1 MIAPREM
8 GIECSV
14 PVLGESILGR
24 MASESAR
31 MTRRQAL
38 AALAAPAPAGRYSPL
53 LSAQIYVW
61 TQQFN
66 AQKKPLAEGIGE
78 ALAAVRRAGYRRI
91 ELMSNCYQPDVREK
105 TLAAM
110 KETGVEVPIVYHGG
124 PMHEE
129 KAAEKTIAEALELA
143 DLVKASG
150 ARFINLNPAP
160 KPRRERKS
168 DEELAVQ
175 ARQVNQLGSELK
187 KRGMG
192 LLLHHHDPEMAENA
206 REWRHL
212 LQNTDPAV
220 TSLCMDLHWVLR
232 GGQDVMALLREGGS
246 RLGGLHLRNSKQ
258 NVWTEAL
265 GEGDIDYSQ
274 VAAYLRQIRFSGYL
288 LVELAYEKATVIMR
302 PLEENLRLSRLYAEK
317 TFGPVR

>member
-1 MIAPREM
+1 M
-8 GIECSV
+8 V
-14 PVLGESILGR
+14 
-24 MASESAR
+24 SESTR
-31 MTRRQAL
+31 VTRRQMMAM
-38 AALAAPAPAGRYSPL
+38 LAAPAVPAARYSPL

-61 TQQFN
+61 TQHFN

-91 ELMSNCYQPDVREK
+91 ELMSSCYQPGVREK
-105 TLAAM
+105 TLEAM
-110 KETGVEVPIVYHGG
+110 KQTGIEVPIVYHGG

-129 KAAEKTIAEALELA
+129 EAAEKTITEALELA

-150 ARFINLNPAP
+150 TRFINLNPAP
-160 KPRRERKS
+160 KPKRERKS
-168 DEELAVQ
+168 DEELATQ
-175 ARQVNQLGSELK
+175 ARLVNRLGGELK
-187 KRGMG
+187 KRRMG

-220 TSLCMDLHWVLR
+220 ANLCMDLHWVLR

-265 GEGDIDYSQ
+265 GEGDIDYSK

-288 LVELAYEKATVIMR
+288 LVELAYEKATVITR
-302 PLEENLRLSRLYAEK
+302 PLEENLRLSRLYVEK
-317 TFGPVR
+317 VFGPVG